1 MSWTL
6 TVTSK
11 GRAGELPDANPKDK
25 AALTKVPMWSLP
37 AIGPVHGAMSTG
49 DGLRKGYGPYNWREK
64 PISMMEHIGALE
76 RHIAA
81 LKDGEDFTNDSNRGV
96 THLGCVIAGAS
107 IILDAQQCGTLDDD
121 RPKPGLATAADKL
134 EDYRDTASDS

>member
-1 MSWTL
+1 MDL
-6 TVTSK
+6 
-11 GRAGELPDANPKDK
+11 NPKDQ

-37 AIGPVHGAMSTG
+37 AIGPVHGVMATG
-49 DGLRKGYGPYNWREK
+49 DGIRKGYGAYNWRYK

-81 LKDGEDFTNDSNRGV
+81 MKDGEDFTRDSGV

-107 IILDAQQCGTLDDD
+107 IILDAAQSNTLIDD
-121 RPKPGLATAADKL
+121 RPQPGLHTVSDEL
-134 EDYRDTASDS
+134 EEYRGRS